1 VDSTAD
7 SLPVLRPGEIAAR
20 EFTCAEV
27 WGGNRFVS
35 RPVLLPGIDGY
46 LWSHPCLG
54 GRGGDVHFLSI
65 CGSGLLSRF
74 CLADVAG
81 HGESVAAVS
90 SELHRLLRK
99 YMNFPDQRRVL
110 RALNRKLEAGGVA
123 RTMTTAVAVTYYP
136 PRGYLSVSYAG
147 HPPGWLYDA
156 AACEWQRLL
165 MSPAGRLGSVD
176 LPLAASS
183 ETRFNKLRRRVRV
196 GDRLLL
202 VTDGVLEAPG
212 PDREFFGEARVGA
225 VLREHHRESVEAIV
239 RALVAAVIAHTG
251 RPDLPHDDATAL
263 LVEFVPGPRGLGILH
278 ALRNRLRLRRRPAS
292 PD

>member
-1 VDSTAD
+1 MSRTAD
-7 SLPVLRPGEIAAR
+7 PGNPSPSFDGTVR

-35 RPVLLPGIDGY
+35 RPVHLPGIDGY
-46 LWSHPCLG
+46 LWSHPCVG
-54 GRGGDVHFLSI
+54 GRGGDVHYLSI

-90 SELHRLLRK
+90 GELHRLLRR

-110 RALNRKLEAGGVA
+110 RALNRKLEAGEVA
-123 RTMTTAVAVTYYP
+123 RTMTTAAAVTYYP

-147 HPPGWLYDA
+147 HPPGWLYEA
-156 AACEWQRLL
+156 GSRQWQRLL
-165 MSPAGRLGSVD
+165 IPHPATPASVD

-183 ETRFNKLRRRVRV
+183 DTRFNKLRRRVRV

-212 PDREFFGEARVGA
+212 PDGAFFGDTRVET
-225 VLREHHRESVEAIV
+225 VLHTHHRDPIEVIV
-239 RALVAAVIAHTG
+239 RALVAAVVAHTG
-251 RPDLPHDDATAL
+251 RPDLPHDDVTAL

-278 ALRNRLRLRRRPAS
+278 ALRNRLRLRRP
-292 PD
+292 PHPTD

>member
-1 VDSTAD
+1 MDSTAD
-7 SLPVLRPGEIAAR
+7 TAAVLRPGEAGAR

-35 RPVLLPGIDGY
+35 RPVHLPGIDGY
-46 LWSHPCLG
+46 LWSHPCVG
-54 GRGGDVHFLSI
+54 GRGGDVHYLSI

-90 SELHRLLRK
+90 GELHRLLRR

-123 RTMTTAVAVTYYP
+123 RTMTTAAAVTYYP

-147 HPPGWLYDA
+147 HPPGWLYDGA
-156 AACEWQRLL
+156 ARQWQRLL
-165 MSPAGRLGSVD
+165 IPHPATPTSVD

-183 ETRFNKLRRRVRV
+183 DTRFNKLRRRVRV

-202 VTDGVLEAPG
+202 VTDGVLEAPA
-212 PDREFFGEARVGA
+212 PDHEFFGDARVEA
-225 VLREHHRESVEAIV
+225 VLREHHRESVEAVV
-239 RALVAAVIAHTG
+239 RALVAAVVAHTG
-251 RPDLPHDDATAL
+251 RPDLPHDDVTAL

-278 ALRNRLRLRRRPAS
+278 ALRNRLRLRRP
-292 PD
+292 PHPTD